1 MLASSVVARTLH
13 RRLARSSAP
22 VQQQVREL
30 AVPAPKTL
38 NQGSPQ
44 QHAVFDRGAKAQQR
58 SRAALAEDSRAY
70 DYLRVEAADRL
81 VDRLRVRHAV
91 AKRSLLVPAVSQT

>member
-13 RRLARSSAP
+13 QRLARSSAP
-22 VQQQVREL
+22 VRRQVRDL

-38 NQGSPQ
+38 NQRSQQ
-44 QHAVFDRGAKAQQR
+44 QHAVFDRAAKTQQR

-70 DYLRVEAADRL
+70 DYLRLEAADRL
-81 VDRLRVRHAV
+81 VDRLRVRQ
-91 AKRSLLVPAVSQT
+91 L